1 MKTIWT
7 IGYRG
12 YDIEKFVEIL
22 LNNNITSVVDVRS
35 VPYSRLH
42 SQYNKETIKKY
53 LENSHINYY
62 FMGNRLGAR
71 FEDEALYD
79 EDGIV
84 DFVKVNNSRLYVEAI
99 DNLLVGINRR
109 NEKICLMCAEK
120 DPIDCHRTILIS
132 KSLKDR
138 GVTALHIV
146 QNGKLINQID
156 IEKRLLEKYYPD
168 RNQMSIF
175 EEENL
180 SVEEYINNAYIQQN
194 KKIGY
199 KKDINKEH
207 N

>member
-1 MKTIWT
+1 
-7 IGYRG
+7 
-12 YDIEKFVEIL
+12 
-22 LNNNITSVVDVRS
+22 
-35 VPYSRLH
+35 
-42 SQYNKETIKKY
+42 
-53 LENSHINYY
+53 
-62 FMGNRLGAR
+62 MGNRLGAR

>member
-1 MKTIWT
+1 
-7 IGYRG
+7 
-12 YDIEKFVEIL
+12 
-22 LNNNITSVVDVRS
+22 
-35 VPYSRLH
+35 
-42 SQYNKETIKKY
+42 
-53 LENSHINYY
+53 
-62 FMGNRLGAR
+62 
-71 FEDEALYD
+71 
-79 EDGIV
+79 
-84 DFVKVNNSRLYVEAI
+84 
-99 DNLLVGINRR
+99 
-109 NEKICLMCAEK
+109 MCAEK